1 MDLYQILD
9 DAWVFISPSAT
20 PTMVYNL
27 EIGASSLNI
36 SQTFTEKTFPQK
48 TIGSPLSLIEAG
60 TTNKANPANFSFK
73 VPILKDSL
81 QTPVI
86 LDLLTG
92 ISNNNLKTFTL
103 WIFLA
108 QKAYTLTN
116 CCFTSGTIGIQRTEP
131 LSISLEGEASRLYVY
146 AEDGTDGNSSPVHR
160 GEVIAT
166 ARAWTDS
173 YTSFAIGDYK
183 KKLSNPIRYVVRPG
197 FASHGGEINDE
208 FDPDTGITYSP
219 TSMPVFQQGY
229 VQGETYPPKYIEL
242 TEAQMSSGTYGTAG
256 GENKDSLASLS
267 IEIQNNIKWLGYQ
280 TVKGAVA
287 VDTAS
292 VGHTETQYPTG
303 FVLTGQALAGNASF
317 FIKND
322 ITDTFMPGY
331 DTTTGFDQKW
341 KNNYSLVISA
351 FGRESGTNYGVQM
364 SGVTNLTSTLSMG
377 EQPQI
382 SVDWR
387 LATGSIANA
396 LTFTL

>member
-1 MDLYQILD
+1 M
-9 DAWVFISPSAT
+9 
-20 PTMVYNL
+20 
-27 EIGASSLNI
+27 
-36 SQTFTEKTFPQK
+36 
-48 TIGSPLSLIEAG
+48 
-60 TTNKANPANFSFK
+60 
-73 VPILKDSL
+73 
-81 QTPVI
+81 
-86 LDLLTG
+86 
-92 ISNNNLKTFTL
+92 
-103 WIFLA
+103 
-108 QKAYTLTN
+108 
-116 CCFTSGTIGIQRTEP
+116 
-131 LSISLEGEASRLYVY
+131 
-146 AEDGTDGNSSPVHR
+146 
-160 GEVIAT
+160 
-166 ARAWTDS
+166 
-173 YTSFAIGDYK
+173 GDYRG
-183 KKLSNPIRYVVRPG
+183 NNEVRPG
-197 FASHGGEINDE
+197 FASHGGTLE
-208 FDPDTGITYSP
+208 DPYDRSTGITYDP
-219 TSMPVFQQGY
+219 NSMPVFQQGY
-229 VQGETYPPKYIEL
+229 IQGETYPSKYIEL

-303 FVLTGQALAGNASF
+303 FVLTGQSLAGNASF

>member
-9 DAWVFISPSAT
+9 DAWVFIGPSSD
-20 PTMVYNL
+20 PSKVYNL

-48 TIGSPLSLIEAG
+48 TIGSPLNLIEAG

-92 ISNNNLKTFTL
+92 LSNNNLKTFTL

-146 AEDGTDGNSSPVHR
+146 AEDGTDGNSAPAHR

-166 ARAWTDS
+166 SRAWTDN
-173 YTSFAIGDYK
+173 YTTFDVGDYRG
-183 KKLSNPIRYVVRPG
+183 NNEVRPG
-197 FASHGGEINDE
+197 FASHGGTLE
-208 FDPDTGITYSP
+208 DPYDRSTGITYDP
-219 TSMPVFQQGY
+219 NSMPVFQQGY
-229 VQGETYPPKYIEL
+229 IQGETYPSKYIEL

-292 VGHTETQYPTG
+292 VGHTETQYPTS
-303 FVLTGQALAGNASF
+303 FVLTGQSLAGNASF